1 MRFRRRP
8 SPAMGVAMC
17 ALVVALSGTAWAAVT
32 LPAGSVD
39 TRQLRD
45 KAVTGSKL
53 ANGAVKTR
61 KLAPGA
67 VTASKLAAGSVGGRA
82 LDEASLGKVAA
93 AAAAD
98 TAQTADAAKLA
109 TRATSADAAEHA
121 DVAARADR
129 ATVADKLAGVA
140 EVTSAVTANDG
151 EITTATA
158 QCPPG
163 QRVTGGGYSFPGLD
177 GDEFVLE
184 SHPLDGSA
192 WRVRVFDDPSVPAS
206 SAMTVYA
213 LCVAAG

>member
-17 ALVVALSGTAWAAVT
+17 ALVVALSGTAWAAVS

-45 KAVTGSKL
+45 R
-53 ANGAVKTR
+53 AVKTA

-67 VTASKLAAGSVGGRA
+67 VTAPKLARGSVGGRA
-82 LDEASLGKVAA
+82 LDEASVGKIAA

-98 TAQTADAAKLA
+98 TAQSAATADSAKLA
-109 TRATSADAAEHA
+109 IRATSADNAERA
-121 DVAARADR
+121 GVAARADS
-129 ATVADKLAGVA
+129 ATVAGRLAGVA
-140 EVTSAVTANDG
+140 EVSSTVTANNN

-158 QCPPG
+158 QCPAG
-163 QRVTGGGYSFPGLD
+163 QRVTGGGYSFPALNA
-177 GDEFVLE
+177 DELVLE
-184 SHPLDGSA
+184 SYPAGGTA
-192 WRVRVFDDPSVPAS
+192 WRVRVFDDPVIADGSPL
-206 SAMTVYA
+206 TVYA